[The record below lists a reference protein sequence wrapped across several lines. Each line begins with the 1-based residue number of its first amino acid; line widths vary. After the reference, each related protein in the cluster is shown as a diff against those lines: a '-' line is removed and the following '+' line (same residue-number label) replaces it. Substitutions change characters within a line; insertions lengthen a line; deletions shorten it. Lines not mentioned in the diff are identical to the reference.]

1 MKRLMAALAAVLAGS
16 VPLLPVHAQSERLEQ
31 AVSSDEA
38 PALIPTENFAGR
50 SAFRD
55 FEMSPDGKQL
65 AIERSIDGTPE
76 ILVLDAAKGE
86 VVRQLVFQKDQRI
99 DWIHWAGNTKILL
112 SISMAGSFYGFPV
125 RVNRLYVR
133 DLVNGQLFPLEV
145 DDRVLWGGDLV
156 HMAEDGSHALI
167 SVQSSFRSTPSVY
180 RYQLVPDGEVERIV
194 KPKTGVWNWYAD
206 DDGVVRLGMGWKR
219 KRLRVY
225 YRPDAASKFDLVGK
239 LKADDDRSRYWSVV
253 RIVGGS
259 DRGYVLEEGENGRT
273 GVRLFDYSTGQAVET
288 FYENEDWDVEE
299 LWLKRDGTPLAA
311 LYTDDREQIVWF
323 DDAVEKRHA
332 QLKKALKT
340 EEIRIVTRSRDDER
354 MLIWA
359 GSEADPGALYIYT
372 PAEKNLSVLANY
384 RPELDHRLLVKPKPV
399 RYTARD
405 GLEIPAYLTMP
416 RGRPDKNLPF
426 IILPHGGPYGVRDK
440 LEYNDEVQVLA
451 NRGYAVLQPNFRGSG
466 GYGDTFYEAGNG
478 EIGRKMQDDLDD
490 AMDWAVAEG
499 IADPDRV
506 CVVGGSYGGYAALWA
521 VLRNPDRYRCAASWA
536 GVTDLDAILKYD
548 RKFLSRKASK
558 RWRAQIEGEDEE
570 FELDTVSPVT
580 FAPNLT
586 RPVLLA
592 HGTSDRTVP
601 FSQYKKF
608 EKASRTAAVKPTT
621 LVIENEGHGFSKT
634 ENERKWYDAL
644 TAFLLEHNPPDAVE
658 KVTVSAEAVPSGA
671 EDPATESAAAD
682 PVASP

>member
-1 MKRLMAALAAVLAGS
+1 MKRLMTAFAIALAGS
-16 VPLLPVHAQSERLEQ
+16 IPLAPIHAQSEPVETAAIGEQ
-31 AVSSDEA
+31 A
-38 PALIPTENFAGR
+38 PPLIPTGNFAGR

-55 FEMSPDGKQL
+55 FEMSPDGTRL
-65 AIERSIDGTPE
+65 AIERSIGGTPE
-76 ILVLDAAKGE
+76 ILVLDTAKSE

-99 DWIHWAGNTKILL
+99 DWLRWAGNTKILL
-112 SISMAGSFYGFPV
+112 SISMAGSFYGYPV

-133 DLVNGQLFPLEV
+133 DLTNGQLFPLEV
-145 DDRVLWGGDLV
+145 NDRVLWGGDLV
-156 HMAEDGSHALI
+156 HMAEDGSYALI

-180 RYQLVPDGEVERIV
+180 RYELVPDGEVERIV

-225 YRPDAASKFDLVGK
+225 YRPDEGSKFDLVGK
-239 LKADDDRSRYWSVV
+239 LKADDEKSRYWSVV
-253 RIVGGS
+253 RIVGGT

-273 GVRLFDYSTGQAVET
+273 GVRLFDYSTGQSVET
-288 FYENEDWDVEE
+288 FYENDKWDVEE

-323 DDAVEKRHA
+323 DDAVEERHE

-340 EEIRIVTRSRDDER
+340 QDIRIVTRSRNDER

-359 GSEADPGALYIYT
+359 GSESDPGALYIYT
-372 PAEKNLSVLANY
+372 PEEKQLAVLANY
-384 RPELDHRLLVKPKPV
+384 RPELDYRLLVKPKPV
-399 RYTARD
+399 TYTARD
-405 GLEIPAYLTMP
+405 GLEIRAYLTLP
-416 RGRPDKNLPF
+416 RGRSGKNMPF
-426 IILPHGGPYGVRDK
+426 IILPHGGPYGVRDT
-440 LEYNDEVQVLA
+440 LQYNDEVQVLA

-466 GYGDTFYEAGNG
+466 GYGDAFYEAGNG

-536 GVTDLDAILKYD
+536 GVTDLDSILKYD

-558 RWRAQIEGEDEE
+558 RWRAQVEGEDEE
-570 FELDTVSPVT
+570 FELETVSPVT
-580 FAPNLT
+580 YAASLA

-592 HGTSDRTVP
+592 HGTRDGTVP

-608 EKASRTAAVKPTT
+608 EKASREAPVKPTT
-621 LVIENEGHGFSKT
+621 LVIEDEGHGFSKT
-634 ENERKWYDAL
+634 ENEKAWYDAL
-644 TAFLLEHNPPDAVE
+644 TEFLLEHNPPDPIE
-658 KVTVSAEAVPSGA
+658 K
-671 EDPATESAAAD
+671 
-682 PVASP
+682 